1 MVPGFVWHAHEML
14 FGYSAAVL
22 AGCFLTAVPSWTDS
36 PSVRGR
42 PLAILFCIWLL
53 GRIALWLSTL
63 LPPWLVAVVD
73 LRFLAA
79 LVLFLVPALTSA
91 KKHNLAFI
99 PLLGLLMG
107 PIAWSISTRSACSR
121 EARCGAST
129 SPSIPSPLLLR

>member
-22 AGCFLTAVPSWTDS
+22 AGFFLTAVPSWTDS

-53 GRIALWLSTL
+53 GRIALWLSAL

-73 LRFLAA
+73 LSRDS
-79 LVLFLVPALTSA
+79 PDGSSQSP
-91 KKHNLAFI
+91 KKV
-99 PLLGLLMG
+99 
-107 PIAWSISTRSACSR
+107 TQ
-121 EARCGAST
+121 
-129 SPSIPSPLLLR
+129 